1 MKLPLPL
8 REWLEERVELLR
20 AACADSGSAFPA
32 TAQGLALLSASV
44 LASDYAFEQW
54 RRRPELL
61 ALLDGMQHSRPPEAD
76 DVATLVDGADGEI
89 GARLRR
95 YRHAHS
101 LRLIARDAGGISRTG
116 ETLADSSRL
125 AEVCLDAAIASAE
138 AALARR
144 REPSLDRHGQP
155 LRLAVI
161 GMGKLGG
168 GELNFSSDIDLIF
181 AHADPDG
188 DADDAENAMAR
199 LGQRVINLLSTNE
212 ADGFVHRVDMR
223 LRPFGSVGRL
233 ALARSPMEQYYQR
246 EGRDW
251 ERYAW
256 VKARAVAGDRA
267 QGRDLITALRPFVF
281 RRYLDY
287 AAIDSLR
294 EMKALIDAEVLRAD
308 RLDDIKLGPGGIR
321 EIEFL
326 VQLTQLTRGGREPG
340 LAVPGLLPAL
350 EAARAIGA
358 IPEAL
363 ASMLADSY
371 RLLRKVENRIQMLRD
386 EQVHRLPDAA
396 MLRQRIASGLGFEDP
411 HAFER
416 HVAAARERVANAFA
430 DTLLPARGA
439 THARGPGDA
448 SHVAARSL
456 WSEAVAGRK
465 DSDVALALGLE
476 EETLASIHAL
486 AGSAALRAL
495 SERHR
500 ARCDRLL
507 PALIASTLARDDGAI
522 ALPRILA
529 LVRAIS
535 GRPSYIA
542 LLDEEP
548 AARERV
554 IDVFGRSGFLAEQ
567 IIAHP
572 LLLDDLLDAR
582 ASSAPG
588 KGSGLED
595 VAIEQQLS
603 LGLARAGDDVEER
616 FNALHEIKL
625 ARQFRIGLDWL
636 AQRTTADGTAL
647 QLACLA
653 DGIAAAAHAL
663 ALEDVRAR
671 ERATGAA
678 PAFDG
683 GDGLLMLGYGS
694 LGAMEFGF
702 ASDLDL
708 VFVYDTAVTSPVAAA
723 SPDTDDTRGFTR
735 RVQRTLHWLTTP
747 MRAGGLYAVDM
758 RLRPDGAKGLLV
770 SSFKGFVD
778 YQGARAWTWEQQ
790 ALVRARAVAGDA
802 RLRQAFAVARRE
814 RLMAERDGTA
824 LRADVS
830 AMRLRWR
837 TELNRS
843 DAAHFDLKQG
853 VGGLVDL
860 EFLLQYI
867 VLAHAATAPELTGST
882 RTRDLIAL
890 AATVGVLDGA
900 AADALARAHETLLA
914 ASLNCT
920 LDLRS
925 RVTLRTPALEAA
937 AATILAVAQR
947 YGVGGQAGD
956 C

>member
-1 MKLPLPL
+1 MKLPDPV

-20 AACADSGSAFPA
+20 ATCVDSGAAFPA
-32 TAQGLALLSASV
+32 TTRGRELLAASV
-44 LASDYAFEQW
+44 VASDYAFEQW

-61 ALLDGMQHSRPPEAD
+61 ARLDGMPDSKPPDAG
-76 DVATLVDGADGEI
+76 DVAVLVEGADGEI

-101 LRLIARDAGGISRTG
+101 LRLIARDAGGISRSG
-116 ETLADSSRL
+116 ETFADSSRL

-144 REPSLDRHGQP
+144 REPPVDRRGQP

-181 AHADPDG
+181 AHADPGENADG
-188 DADDAENAMAR
+188 AENAMAR
-199 LGQRVINLLSTNE
+199 LGQRVINLLSANE
-212 ADGFVHRVDMR
+212 TDGFVHRVDMR
-223 LRPFGSVGRL
+223 LRPFGTVGRL

-256 VKARAVAGDRA
+256 VKARAVAGDVPL
-267 QGRDLITALRPFVF
+267 GKELIAALRPFVF

-340 LAVPGLLPAL
+340 LAVPGLLAAL
-350 EAARAIGA
+350 ETAVAIGA
-358 IPEAL
+358 IPDAL
-363 ASMLADSY
+363 ASMLGDSY
-371 RLLRKVENRIQMLRD
+371 RLLRRVENRIQMLRD
-386 EQVHRLPDAA
+386 EQAHRLPDDIE
-396 MLRQRIASGLGFEDP
+396 LRRRIALGLGYEDVD
-411 HAFER
+411 AFER
-416 HVAAARERVANAFA
+416 SVSEARERVANAFA

-439 THARGPGDA
+439 ASFRRSGNANDA
-448 SHVAARSL
+448 AARLL
-456 WSEAVAGRK
+456 WSEAVAGHR
-465 DSDVALALGLE
+465 DADATLSLDLE
-476 EETLASIHAL
+476 EETLDAIHAL

-495 SERHR
+495 PERHR

-507 PALIASTLARDDGAI
+507 PALIASTSARDDGAV
-522 ALPRILA
+522 ALPRILT
-529 LVRAIS
+529 LLRAIS

-554 IDVFGRSGFLAEQ
+554 IEVFGRSGFLAEQ
-567 IIAHP
+567 VIAHP
-572 LLLDDLLDAR
+572 LLLDDLLDDRAASATAAAGTHAESIAR
-582 ASSAPG
+582 
-588 KGSGLED
+588 
-595 VAIEQQLS
+595 QLS
-603 LGLARAGDDVEER
+603 LALARAGDDVEER

-636 AQRTTADGTAL
+636 AMRATADDTAL
-647 QLACLA
+647 QLARLA
-653 DGIAAAAHAL
+653 DAIASVAHAL

-671 ERATGAA
+671 ENGSNAE
-678 PAFDG
+678 PASEG
-683 GDGLLMLGYGS
+683 RDGLLMLGYGS

-708 VFVYDTAVTSPVAAA
+708 VFVHDAGDSTSDASPEAA
-723 SPDTDDTRGFTR
+723 SDAARRFTR

-747 MRAGGLYAVDM
+747 MRAGALYPVDM

-770 SSFKGFVD
+770 SSFHSFVE
-778 YQGARAWTWEQQ
+778 YQSARAWTWEQQ
-790 ALVRARAVAGDA
+790 ALVRARAVAGDESLQQKFA
-802 RLRQAFAVARRE
+802 TLRHD
-814 RLMAERDGTA
+814 RLMVERDPAA
-824 LRADVS
+824 LRDDVR
-830 AMRLRWR
+830 AMRARWQS
-837 TELNRS
+837 ELDRS
-843 DAAHFDLKQG
+843 DAARFDLKQG
-853 VGGLVDL
+853 AGGLVDL

-867 VLAHAATAPELTGST
+867 VLANAAAAPQLTGST
-882 RTRDLIAL
+882 RSSELIAL
-890 AATVGVLDGA
+890 AATAGIVDGVA
-900 AADALARAHETLLA
+900 AIALARAHETLLA

-920 LDLRS
+920 LDLRH
-925 RVTLRTPALEAA
+925 RVAPRTAAIDEAA
-937 AATILAVAQR
+937 AAILFVSSNQ
-947 YGVGGQAGD
+947 GLQVT
-956 C
+956 